1 MKTCSVP
8 TLATSRSSSKKNPR
22 KAIEGEC
29 PICIDDLSGF
39 LPVCYCR
46 SCGQNFHTKCLDDWL
61 QRKATCPVC
70 YVDRPI
76 TIDLVQSRLWDAA
89 NGEPWDVYMQWL
101 YTGIIPV
108 HLKGLD
114 DHGAKHCQLL
124 MVSHALGERLEDELF
139 QKALQKEIV
148 EDIRISLR
156 AIGYHNIRQV
166 YQQFT
171 NGASTLRK
179 VLVDLYIAN
188 ADSTKLDL

>member
-1 MKTCSVP
+1 MISLASYQYAIAEAVDKTFTRNVLTTGCSEKQHVQC
-8 TLATSRSSSKKNPR
+8 A
-22 KAIEGEC
+22 
-29 PICIDDLSGF
+29 
-39 LPVCYCR
+39 
-46 SCGQNFHTKCLDDWL
+46 
-61 QRKATCPVC
+61 
-70 YVDRPI
+70 VDRPI